1 MDLMI
6 PDSGLL
12 FWMLIAFGILFFVL
26 ARFGWPIIT
35 GVVERRNERIAKAL
49 DDAAAARQLLATLK
63 LQEEK
68 ILQQS
73 REEQIKMQ
81 EQMVALRQQLM
92 EQAREAA
99 KKESQIILEQTRK
112 QIDIEREKAM
122 QEIRSEVA
130 SLSVEVAEKILSK
143 QLDSDIRQLDLIN
156 HLVDE
161 SIKPRA

>member
-1 MDLMI
+1 
-6 PDSGLL
+6 
-12 FWMLIAFGILFFVL
+12 
-26 ARFGWPIIT
+26 
-35 GVVERRNERIAKAL
+35 
-49 DDAAAARQLLATLK
+49 
-63 LQEEK
+63 
-68 ILQQS
+68 
-73 REEQIKMQ
+73 
-81 EQMVALRQQLM
+81 MVALRQQLM

-122 QEIRSEVA
+122 QEIRSQVA

>member
-49 DDAAAARQLLATLK
+49 DDAAAARQLLSTLK

-73 REEQIKMQ
+73 RDEQIKMQ
-81 EQMVALRQQLM
+81 KQMAALRQQLM
-92 EQAREAA
+92 DQAREAA
-99 KKESQIILEQTRK
+99 KEESRIIMEQTRN
-112 QIDIEREKAM
+112 QIDKEKEIAM
-122 QEIRSEVA
+122 QEIRSRVA
-130 SLSVEVAEKILSK
+130 SLSLEVAEKILRK

-161 SIKPRA
+161 SLKPRA

>member
-122 QEIRSEVA
+122 QEIRSQVA

-143 QLDSDIRQLDLIN
+143 QLNSDIRQLDLIN